1 MKPLLY
7 ITVICIS
14 FTIGL
19 TGCDSQTVQ
28 DPQKKITTELFKL
41 ARLNGCM
48 DCHRV
53 DATVVG
59 PSWKAIAERYKDA
72 PLEEAR
78 RILIERV
85 KKGSKG
91 NWITWKGGDG
101 MPPMEKRVAA
111 DTIETLV
118 DYILS
123 FNAKPGL

>member
-1 MKPLLY
+1 MKMRTFLVGVAVLSLGLL
-7 ITVICIS
+7 TACE
-14 FTIGL
+14 
-19 TGCDSQTVQ
+19 SQTTQ
-28 DPQKKITTELFKL
+28 DPQQKITAELFKL

-53 DATVVG
+53 NATVVG

-85 KKGSKG
+85 KYGSKG
-91 NWITWKGGDG
+91 NWATWKGGDG
-101 MPPMEKRVAA
+101 MPPMEKRVPA

-123 FNAKPGL
+123 FNTHQST